1 MGTSKPEVALLNFAL
16 ARTVPSVQYV
26 RAMSKHD
33 FFTYDSRTILCDAKY
48 IQSTKKHVRDVTN
61 HIADMTEQDAEV
73 TSVDVT
79 CYD

>member
-1 MGTSKPEVALLNFAL
+1 MGTSKREVTLSRFAL
-16 ARTVPSVQYV
+16 ARTVPCIQYA

-33 FFTYDSRTILCDAKY
+33 FFTSDLRRILCDAKY